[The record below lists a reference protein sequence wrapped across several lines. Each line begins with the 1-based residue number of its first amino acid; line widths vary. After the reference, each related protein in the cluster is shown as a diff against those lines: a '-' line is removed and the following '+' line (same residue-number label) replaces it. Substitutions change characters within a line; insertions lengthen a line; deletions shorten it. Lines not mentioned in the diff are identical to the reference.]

1 MNSNERLNCLPLNCI
16 ILLPYKKNRPLT
28 HTQTI
33 ASTITLTHILDQI
46 PLVLSYSRTPPL
58 FSPLPL
64 FYFLERNST
73 NCSPKNKEPL
83 EKKNDAVSYLYQ
95 GLKQPKTSN
104 VKRSLYP
111 RVYLAGTGT
120 APVWRTSANF
130 PECPT
135 CFRI

>member
-28 HTQTI
+28 HIQTI
-33 ASTITLTHILDQI
+33 ASTITLTHILDQT

-73 NCSPKNKEPL
+73 NCSPKNKEPF
-83 EKKNDAVSYLYQ
+83 EKKKRRGIVFVS
-95 GLKQPKTSN
+95 GIKTTEN
-104 VKRSLYP
+104 VKRKTFTVSPCLSCRY
-111 RVYLAGTGT
+111 RHSSCVAHK
-120 APVWRTSANF
+120 
-130 PECPT
+130 C
-135 CFRI
+135 